1 MVIERQ
7 NNEIVIRLN
16 SSLIDIEE
24 VQKFVNYFRFLE
36 SNASNQGTE
45 EQAAELAR
53 EVDQKWWKENK
64 HRFLP

>member
-7 NNEIVIRLN
+7 NDEIIIRLPAA
-16 SSLIDIEE
+16 LLDIRE
-24 VQKFVNYFRFLE
+24 VQKLVDYFRFVE
-36 SNASNQGTE
+36 SNAQNQGTE

-53 EVDQKWWKENK
+53 EVDQNWWRENK

>member
-16 SSLIDIEE
+16 SSLIDLEE

-53 EVDQKWWKENK
+53 EVDTKWWKENR
-64 HRFLP
+64 HRFIP